1 MIKRFRDLD
10 NQVRRKKLTSDNKN
24 AQDKLKLL
32 YILNYIDLPLTNVE
46 ITNYILEYDIWDYF
60 SLQLLLSDL
69 CDAKFALLKSNMG
82 KEYYSVSDSGRAALN
97 MFSVKLP
104 EYFINEVEDN
114 FSHIKKHIEKQ
125 RELFGHYY
133 KRKDD
138 EYVVSLQV
146 TENTTLIFNLSMNV
160 PTEDIAKNII
170 KKWQISPENIFG
182 QIMNALTSN
191 QE

>member
-1 MIKRFRDLD
+1 M
-10 NQVRRKKLTSDNKN
+10 TSDNKN
-24 AQDKLKLL
+24 TQDKLKLL

-69 CDAKFALLKSNMG
+69 CDAKFTVLKSSMG
-82 KEYYSVSDSGRAALN
+82 NDYYTVTDSGKAALN
-97 MFSVKLP
+97 MFSIKLP
-104 EYFINEVEDN
+104 EYFINEVENN

-146 TENTTLIFNLSMNV
+146 MENSTLIFNLSVNV

-170 KKWQISPENIFG
+170 KKWDTIPESIFG
-182 QIMNALTSN
+182 QIMNILTSN
-191 QE
+191 Q